1 MYHSLTVDGTVPGP
15 VNEIDDDD
23 LTALMW
29 SAAYGQYSNAE
40 LLIKNGANVELKG
53 KSSETALH
61 LAAAGGHHDV
71 IKLLISHGAQVNE
84 MDEVC
89 VS

>member
-1 MYHSLTVDGTVPGP
+1 
-15 VNEIDDDD
+15 
-23 LTALMW
+23 MW

-84 MDEVC
+84 MDE
-89 VS
+89 